1 MTQSGSGYPNEMA
14 TTERAAEGSQAYRV
28 VTVVADESE
37 EKAVRTAIAYMDA
50 FNAADV
56 DGEAANLNYP
66 HARVGA
72 NGALVIRAADDA
84 RRGDLFD
91 VFRSRTGWNHSCWD
105 SRDVIQSSESKVHL
119 QVQFSRYRSDG
130 SKIGAYPSIWVLTNQ
145 DGHWGIK
152 MRSSFAA

>member
-1 MTQSGSGYPNEMA
+1 MTQPGNGYPREIVSS
-14 TTERAAEGSQAYRV
+14 ERASEGSQVYRV
-28 VTVVADESE
+28 VTIVANQSE
-37 EKAVRTAIAYMDA
+37 EKAVRAAMAYMDA

-72 NGALVIRAADDA
+72 NGALAIRAADDPG
-84 RRGDLFD
+84 RGDLFD
-91 VFRSRTGWNHSCWD
+91 VFRSRTGWSHSCWD
-105 SRDVIQSSESKVHL
+105 SRVVIQSSQTKVHL

-130 SKIGAYPSIWVLTNQ
+130 SKIGAYPSIWVLTSQ

-152 MRSSFAA
+152 MRSSFAP